1 MLDLPL
7 LQRLRLVRRP
17 RSQRFMGRLLAV
29 NYGWLPGVAI
39 EVEHAERIPD
49 RPVLFAMNHTDRY
62 NYFPFQYQ
70 LWQDRDRF
78 TATWVKGKY
87 YESPL
92 LARFMESMLQLPTV
106 SRGYLIA
113 KDFLA
118 AIGRRP
124 SEAEYKALRRA
135 VDARVLGASDPL
147 PPPPLVPPALYRPG
161 RNPLGLAFDPAIGD
175 YADYIS
181 RLFAAMMARFVALN
195 REAVSIGL
203 DLLVFPQGTRSRRL
217 LPGHDGIGQMALHLR
232 IPIVPVGC
240 NGADLVYPGA
250 SPFARR
256 GRIVYRIGEPIA
268 PAEVQACL
276 AAGGFAPVTE
286 DFAPFSAEAE
296 RRFGAEF
303 AQVAALVTERIDGL
317 LDSEYR
323 LAPEPDA
330 ASRGVDR
337 FV

>member
-1 MLDLPL
+1 MLDLAL
-7 LQRLRLVRRP
+7 LRRLRLVRRP
-17 RSQRFMGRLLAV
+17 LSQRFFGRALAV

-39 EVEHAERIPD
+39 ELEHAGRIPS

-62 NYFPFQYQ
+62 NYFPFQFR
-70 LWQDRDRF
+70 LWRDYDRF

-87 YESPL
+87 YESAL

-124 SEAEYKALRRA
+124 TEAEYAVLRDA
-135 VDARVLGASDPL
+135 VDARVRGERVAL
-147 PPPPLVPPALYRPG
+147 PGPPTIPAELMRPG
-161 RNPLGLAFDPAIGD
+161 RNPLGLVFEAGEGD
-175 YADYIS
+175 YADYIG
-181 RLFAAMMARFVALN
+181 RLFAAMMARFVELN

-203 DLLVFPQGTRSRRL
+203 DLLVFPQGTRSKRL
-217 LPGHDGIGQMALHLR
+217 LRGHDGIGQMALHLQ

-240 NGADLVYPGA
+240 NGSDLVYPGA
-250 SPFARR
+250 SPFARS
-256 GRIVYRIGEPIA
+256 GRIVYRIGEPIEPGELA
-268 PAEVQACL
+268 P
-276 AAGGFAPVTE
+276 FAIGEP
-286 DFAPFSAEAE
+286 FAPFSAEAE
-296 RRFGAEF
+296 RRFGDRF
-303 AQVAALVTERIDGL
+303 DGVAGLVTERIDAL
-317 LDSEYR
+317 LDPEYR
-323 LAPEPDA
+323 MAPAADA

>member
-7 LQRLRLVRRP
+7 LERLSLVRRP
-17 RSQRFMGRLLAV
+17 LSQRVMGRLLAV
-29 NYGWLPGVAI
+29 NYHWLPGVAI
-39 EVEHAERIPD
+39 EIEQPERIPAT
-49 RPVLFAMNHTDRY
+49 PVLFAMNHTDRY

-70 LWQDRDRF
+70 LWRRFDRF

-87 YESPL
+87 YESRF

-124 SEAEYKALRRA
+124 SETEYALLRDA
-135 VDARVLGASDPL
+135 VDARAAGRPGPL
-147 PPPPLVPPALYRPG
+147 PDPPLVPAALYAAG
-161 RNPLGLAFDPAIGD
+161 RDPFGVRFDPAQGD
-175 YADYIS
+175 WADYIG
-181 RLFAAMMARFVALN
+181 RLFQAMMARFVALN
-195 REAVSIGL
+195 REAVAIGL

-217 LPGHDGIGQMALHLR
+217 LPAHDGIAQMALHLR

-240 NGADLVYPGA
+240 SGSDLVYPGA

-268 PAEVQACL
+268 YDALRPFHVAE
-276 AAGGFAPVTE
+276 PY
-286 DFAPFSAEAE
+286 APFSADAEQRYAE
-296 RRFGAEF
+296 RFEA
-303 AQVAALVTERIDGL
+303 VAALVTDRIDAL
-317 LDSEYR
+317 LDPDYR
-323 LAPEPDA
+323 RASDPEGGPLV
-330 ASRGVDR
+330 RGVDR